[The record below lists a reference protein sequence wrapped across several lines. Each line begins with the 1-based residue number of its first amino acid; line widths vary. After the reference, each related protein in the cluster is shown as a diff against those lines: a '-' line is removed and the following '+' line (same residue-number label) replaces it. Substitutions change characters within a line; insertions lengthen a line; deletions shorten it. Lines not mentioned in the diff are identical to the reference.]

1 MSILIAVQNKIK
13 LWIQNIFLNWMTI
26 WRFFK
31 IWKLLNEEE
40 DKKTLLNYNAKLTIF
55 PHKEYLFTELCAMY
69 VHESVLNEEVKETLD
84 ETRNRPWITQL
95 CKL

>member
-1 MSILIAVQNKIK
+1 M
-13 LWIQNIFLNWMTI
+13 WT
-26 WRFFK
+26 
-31 IWKLLNEEE
+31 LLNEEE

-55 PHKEYLFTELCAMY
+55 PHKEYLFTELCAKY
-69 VHESVLNEEVKETLD
+69 LHELVLNEEVKETLD

>member
-13 LWIQNIFLNWMTI
+13 LWIQNVFLNWMTI

-31 IWKLLNEEE
+31 MWTLLNEEE

-55 PHKEYLFTELCAMY
+55 PHKEYLFTELCAKY
-69 VHESVLNEEVKETLD
+69 VHELVLNEEVKETLD

>member
-1 MSILIAVQNKIK
+1 M
-13 LWIQNIFLNWMTI
+13 WT
-26 WRFFK
+26 
-31 IWKLLNEEE
+31 LLNEEE

-55 PHKEYLFTELCAMY
+55 PHKEYLFTELCAKY
-69 VHESVLNEEVKETLD
+69 VHELVLNEEVKETLD